1 VKAAPDILILLAG
14 VAIYGQLIS
23 QPRQSLSWGSPVPRG
38 PLTSEEGLRV
48 PVRLTGAHNVSNA
61 VNSFWQA
68 VLSWA
73 QFCCNAVELLN

>member
-23 QPRQSLSWGSPVPRG
+23 QPRQSLSWGSPVPHG
-38 PLTSEEGLRV
+38 PLTREEGLHV
-48 PVRLTGAHNVSNA
+48 PERLTGAHNVSNA

-68 VLSWA
+68 VLSSA